1 VLSLDEKFVK
11 TELILRS
18 LVIVDV
24 VPTEEEVGGLS
35 NAKVKNISV
44 VIVIVVVLNFFFF

>member
-35 NAKVKNISV
+35 NAKSKISV
-44 VIVIVVVLNFFFF
+44 LLLLLLLF